1 MGRSR
6 AAATHETPYSQV
18 IISSVLAGAVA
29 LVVSIVTLVGRGE
42 TMVDAMATGMAAG
55 AGAFAISAVLLL
67 AMYQLLSYV
76 RQR

>member
-1 MGRSR
+1 MGRSP
-6 AAATHETPYSQV
+6 AATHEMPYSQV

-42 TMVDAMATGMAAG
+42 TMVDAMARGMAAG
-55 AGAFAISAVLLL
+55 AGAVAISAVLLL

>member
-1 MGRSR
+1 MGRSP
-6 AAATHETPYSQV
+6 AATRETPYSQV

-55 AGAFAISAVLLL
+55 AGAVAISAVLLL